1 MRWAR
6 GRWSPVA
13 ILIAIAIIAVS
24 VLLYRATPG
33 PSTLRAAYTER
44 GHDTVEIGSITVTE
58 PSLTVAQTAEF
69 DGDVCP
75 EDGVFLIFTA
85 TYQFRDI
92 GNLPDRGLE
101 LDGKR
106 YLPSGCQDDF
116 ANDAP
121 VSGEWYTLDTV
132 FVIDEG
138 TWQHSSGD
146 EAEVR
151 VTYRDPW
158 YQYLG
163 TVAIIQIEVPDEIVD
178 HVEAQARR

>member
-1 MRWAR
+1 MTWTR

-13 ILIAIAIIAVS
+13 IVIALLIIMMS
-24 VLLYRATPG
+24 VVLYRVTPG
-33 PSTLRAAYTER
+33 PSDVRSAYIAH
-44 GHDTVEIGSITVTE
+44 GDDTVEIGSITVTN
-58 PSLTVAQTAEF
+58 PSLTVAHQAEF
-69 DGDVCP
+69 DGDICP

-85 TYQFRDI
+85 TYQFRDM

-106 YLPSGCQDDF
+106 YLPSACQDDT

-132 FVIDEG
+132 FVVDDA
-138 TWQHSSGD
+138 TWKRSIGNPAH
-146 EAEVR
+146 VR

-158 YQYLG
+158 YEYLG
-163 TVAIIQIEVPDEIVD
+163 VVAVVRIVVPEAAVNFVD
-178 HVEAQARR
+178 AQARR